1 MPSKEEGYDRYLQSF
16 YTFSVTKCLKDFLIL
31 EPGTYF
37 TCQVAIG
44 YKTILLIE
52 VLKEEK
58 GINILGK

>member
-1 MPSKEEGYDRYLQSF
+1 VPSKEEGYDLYLSSF
-16 YTFSVTKCLKDFLIL
+16 YRFSVTKCLKDDLIL

-37 TCQVAIG
+37 TCQVDIG